1 MHFYRAR
8 TVLITGASSGIG
20 EAMARLLAPY
30 RPHLLLVARSED
42 ALDALAA
49 DCRAE
54 GARAEVFAHDLA
66 EPGSAQALF
75 DRVAAA
81 GHHVDVLINNAGF
94 GKLGDFIDYPAATY
108 EQMVTLNVTTLT
120 ALTRLFLEPMAER
133 GSGGILNVASLAA
146 YLPAPYFAVYAATK
160 AYVFSFTEA
169 LHAELKGSG
178 VHLTALAP
186 GPVATNF
193 AEAAD
198 MKYLV
203 GGPVISAEKAARAGL
218 EALTRNQRAVL
229 PSLLTKVTAWA
240 TRLVP
245 KAPTLAI
252 TGRLIRRAS
261 VQPTP

>member
-20 EAMARLLAPY
+20 EAMARLLAPH
-30 RPHLLLVARSED
+30 RSHLLLVARSEKT
-42 ALDALAA
+42 LEALAA

-54 GARAEVFAHDLA
+54 GARADVFAHDLA
-66 EPGSAQALF
+66 EPGAAQSLF
-75 DRVAAA
+75 DRIAADE
-81 GHHVDVLINNAGF
+81 HQVDVLINNAGF
-94 GKLGDFIDYPAATY
+94 GKLGAFLDYPATTY

-120 ALTRLFLEPMAER
+120 ALARLFLEPMVER
-133 GSGGILNVASLAA
+133 RAGGVLNVASLAA
-146 YLPAPYFAVYAATK
+146 YLPAPYFTVYAATK

-169 LHAELKGSG
+169 LHTELKGSG
-178 VHLTALAP
+178 VHVSALAP

-193 AEAAD
+193 AATAD

-218 EALTRNQRAVL
+218 EALARNQRAVL
-229 PSLLTKVTAWA
+229 PSLLTKATAWA
-240 TRLVP
+240 TRFVP

-252 TGRLIRRAS
+252 TGSLIKRAS
-261 VQPTP
+261 TQAMP